1 MTSRRCSVERRL
13 GPSGSARHNSRING
27 RRRALLIALG
37 ANAAFL
43 VVEVVGGFAFG
54 SLALLAD
61 GAHMVSD
68 VVALAMAYTAL
79 RIAQRPPTA
88 RHTYGFGRT
97 EVLVAQANGFLL
109 FAAAVAIA
117 IEAVRRLSSPPEI
130 DAVAVLIVGVL
141 GLLVNIGSAVAV
153 GRHAHDNINM
163 RGAWLHLMADAAG
176 SVAVIIGAL
185 GAALFG
191 LEVLDPIASLAIAVL
206 VVWGAWQL
214 TRDALRVLL
223 EAVPADLD
231 VSAVQR
237 ALSEQ
242 PGVEAVHHL
251 HLWTTGSEHAA
262 LSAHVVLGDAVSLHD
277 AQVRAD
283 KLKQMLATR
292 FSINHTTLEVE
303 CHACVDDETHVHNH

>member
-1 MTSRRCSVERRL
+1 M
-13 GPSGSARHNSRING
+13 I
-27 RRRALLIALG
+27 
-37 ANAAFL
+37 
-43 VVEVVGGFAFG
+43 
-54 SLALLAD
+54 
-61 GAHMVSD
+61 SD
-68 VVALAMAYTAL
+68 VVALAMAYAAL

-88 RHTYGFGRT
+88 RHTFGFGRT

-109 FAAAVAIA
+109 FAAAVAIV
-117 IEAVRRLSSPPEI
+117 IEAIRRLSSPPEI
-130 DAVAVLIVGVL
+130 DAVAVLIVGGL
-141 GLLVNIGSAVAV
+141 GLVVNLGSAVAV
-153 GRHAHDNINM
+153 GRHAHGNINM

-176 SVAVIIGAL
+176 SVAVIVSAL

-191 LEVLDPIASLAIAVL
+191 LDVLDPIASLVIAVL

-231 VSAVQR
+231 AATVQR
-237 ALSEQ
+237 ALCEQ

-277 AQVRAD
+277 AQMRSD
-283 KLKQMLATR
+283 ELKRMLETR
-292 FSINHTTLEVE
+292 FSIDHTTLEVE
-303 CHACVDDETHVHNH
+303 CHACVDDERHAHN